1 VKPDGKKSA
10 GEFGLSREAE
20 KEPVGMRMQLLQDQA
35 HHHHTRIIIEAKMCE
50 SRGWGWGVGGRN
62 RLWMEAKS
70 DRQGKQSNRKAAM
83 VTVPYIWPGNQIA
96 QAKLTKHTSLH
107 P

>member
-20 KEPVGMRMQLLQDQA
+20 KEPVGMRMQLLQGQA

-50 SRGWGWGVGGRN
+50 SRGWGWGVGEEEIGCGWRPK
-62 RLWMEAKS
+62 AT
-70 DRQGKQSNRKAAM
+70 DRESRATEKQR
-83 VTVPYIWPGNQIA
+83 W
-96 QAKLTKHTSLH
+96 
-107 P
+107 